1 MDLNITINNSSK
13 FSNNSNNHNN
23 NRVVLV
29 LPRLEITNNNIKH
42 LMFLLNNYSLNSR
55 EEVRF
60 INKARI
66 LSIIII
72 IHIINEIRY
81 KSKKKITK
89 NDCKNTFIKI
99 QF

>member
-1 MDLNITINNSSK
+1 MDLNITINNSSI
-13 FSNNSNNHNN
+13 FSNNSNNHN

-29 LPRLEITNNNIKH
+29 LPRLEITNNIKH

-55 EEVRF
+55 EEARF
-60 INKARI
+60 ISKARI